1 MLHRPRTG
9 DGEPTAAPPQP
20 PPRAPRPAAPVSP
33 ARLEGGVQRLRHR
46 AATLLPAMVASLFV
60 VVPSVAIIALEIS
73 DIFAE
78 SAATTPW
85 YKERYGKR
93 GARGDTRLAD
103 VYRGVQCAFL
113 LVAAVLAAGRA
124 VVLRGTWNGGPTTR
138 RSSRPQDHTAAEDT
152 ATGAPG
158 ATGATG
164 ATGAPDA
171 TDAPDADGADG
182 ATGATS
188 AAPVGML
195 RACIAGWGRAA
206 EATTTVLAVISS
218 ELKRFKEF
226 KAAFRVAAC
235 VGVIQ
240 AIVQA
245 GLAVPLCAGVREW
258 GTHHWMLV
266 RVLQFLLA
274 DAALAVATS
283 KVFPILGGKG
293 GGGKTGDNAVVSVT
307 TGGGGDAPPARLGG
321 RRLFLVERFGWLI
334 FSLIVLRCLK
344 PLADHLVAK

>member
-9 DGEPTAAPPQP
+9 DGEPTAAPPP
-20 PPRAPRPAAPVSP
+20 PPRRAPRPAAPVPP

-46 AATLLPAMVASLFV
+46 AATLLPAMVASLVV

-78 SAATTPW
+78 SATTTPW

-93 GARGDTRLAD
+93 GARGDTRLAELF
-103 VYRGVQCAFL
+103 RGVQCAFL

-124 VVLRGTWNGGPTTR
+124 VVLRGKWNGEPTTR
-138 RSSRPQDHTAAEDT
+138 RISRPQDHMAAEDT
-152 ATGAPG
+152 ATGA
-158 ATGATG
+158 TGAT
-164 ATGAPDA
+164 D
-171 TDAPDADGADG
+171 
-182 ATGATS
+182 
-188 AAPVGML
+188 AAPPPVPTEGFDPVASLVGML

-218 ELKRFKEF
+218 ELMRFKEF
-226 KAAFRVAAC
+226 KAAFLVAAC

-240 AIVQA
+240 AAVQA
-245 GLAVPLCAGVREW
+245 GLVVPLCAGVREW

-274 DAALAVATS
+274 DAALAVATF
-283 KVFPILGGKG
+283 KIFPILGGKG
-293 GGGKTGDNAVVSVT
+293 RGGKTGDNAVVSVT

-334 FSLIVLRCLK
+334 FSLVVLRCLK

>member
-158 ATGATG
+158 V
-164 ATGAPDA
+164 P
-171 TDAPDADGADG
+171 G